1 MMKALRISAVGK
13 TEFAQIDAPE
23 PGPEE
28 VLVEVRHVGLCGS
41 DLNTFRGTNPLAA
54 LPRIPGHEIGGVI
67 LGAGP
72 GVPADFAP
80 GKRVTVIPYTTCGS
94 CAACLSGRVNACKF
108 NKTLGVQQDGAMAE
122 RIVSRHDRLILNE
135 TLPAQ
140 HLALVEPLSVGF
152 HAVGRGRVA
161 KDDTVAVL
169 GGGMIGVGAMLGAL
183 ARGARVVAVEPS
195 TAKHDTL
202 TALGVEAVIN
212 PETTD
217 QAEAL
222 AALTDGHGPAVVI
235 EAVGL
240 PQTFRAA
247 IDLVAAAGR
256 VVYVGYAKSEVCY
269 DTAVFNVKEL
279 DIHGS
284 RNATRADFETVI
296 AYLEANPD
304 VGDRLI
310 SRMCRWSDADSALPW
325 WEENRAE
332 TLKIMVDLTET

>member
-1 MMKALRISAVGK
+1 MRALRITAVGR
-13 TEFAQIDAPE
+13 TEFAEIAAPR
-23 PGPEE
+23 PGPGE

-41 DLNTFRGTNPLAA
+41 DLNTFRGANPLAA

-72 GVPADFAP
+72 EVPAEFAA
-80 GKRVTVIPYTTCGS
+80 GRRVTVIPYTTCGA
-94 CAACLSGRVNACKF
+94 CAACLSGRVNACRH
-108 NKTLGVQQDGAMAE
+108 NRTLGVQQDGALAE
-122 RIVSRHDRLILNE
+122 RIVARHDRLILNDS
-135 TLPAQ
+135 LPAP

-152 HAVGRGRVA
+152 HAVGRGRVTA
-161 KDDTVAVL
+161 DDTVAVL
-169 GGGMIGVGAMLGAL
+169 GGGMIGVGAMLGAR
-183 ARGARVVAVEPS
+183 ARGARVLAVEPS
-195 TAKHDTL
+195 AAKHDSL
-202 TALGVEAVIN
+202 RALGAEAVID
-212 PETTD
+212 PGAAD

-222 AALTDGHGPAVVI
+222 AALTGGHGPSVVI

-256 VVYVGYAKSEVCY
+256 VVYVGYAKSEVSY
-269 DTAVFNVKEL
+269 DTALFNVKEL

-296 AYLEANPD
+296 GFLEANPG

-310 SRMCRWSDADSALPW
+310 SRMCRWDEADAALPW
-325 WEENRAE
+325 WEAHRSE
-332 TLKIMVDLTET
+332 TLKIMVDLTAV